1 MEPSFIAEAMVL
13 RENRDISN
21 IDMSFNQNDHTQ
33 SNTKNNGNGK

>member
-21 IDMSFNQNDHTQ
+21 IDMSFNFNQNDHTQ
-33 SNTKNNGNGK
+33 SFNGA